1 MLRILGLRTPQEW
14 GVRALRAE
22 IEFSLG
28 KRRCEDS
35 GEAEDKTIT
44 F

>member
-1 MLRILGLRTPQEW
+1 MFRICSLRTPQECR

-28 KRRCEDS
+28 KR
-35 GEAEDKTIT
+35 KM
-44 F
+44 